1 MAFLGLM
8 KGEDWL
14 LSGVLSGS
22 IHGRSLPELKEVL
35 FDTIRV
41 SVIQS
46 QRMYLQLIYM

>member
-22 IHGRSLPELKEVL
+22 IHDRSLPELKEVL
-35 FDTIRV
+35 SEKNRN
-41 SVIQS
+41 
-46 QRMYLQLIYM
+46 QLI